1 VTVPDAIATPD
12 RDVAITPTA
21 AGGMILAGVA
31 HHGDRTALLVAR
43 FDATGRPDPSF
54 AYGSGV
60 VHHDLDGFEFV
71 NAVIEAPGGG
81 IVIVGS
87 LVDFEERKQVAT
99 AVRLAPDGSLDP
111 TFGDHGVIL
120 VDDDSSVF
128 TSVVALPD
136 GDIVAGGAAD
146 DGQILP
152 SPLLARFPA
161 R

>member
-1 VTVPDAIATPD
+1 
-12 RDVAITPTA
+12 
-21 AGGMILAGVA
+21 MILAGVA
-31 HHGDRTALLVAR
+31 PHGDRTALLVAR

-54 AYGSGV
+54 ARGSGV
-60 VHHDLDGFEFV
+60 VQHDLDGFELV
-71 NAVIEAPGGG
+71 HAVVEAPGGG

-87 LVDFEERKQVAT
+87 LVDSEGRRQVAT

-146 DGQILP
+146 DGELLP